1 MELRDLRVYLAVVDA
16 GGFTRAAKR
25 VHMVQSSVS
34 DAIARLESEFCVA
47 LLERR
52 RFGVRPTPAGEVL
65 TRWARL
71 LTNVADRTVSE
82 VTGARAESAGR
93 VGLGLLPTIT
103 PLVLPSL
110 LAKLGTEQPKVELRV
125 HEGLAPDLVEGVR
138 TAEIDL
144 AVLFF
149 PTQTVPELDF
159 VEVSERPLSLMTSA
173 AHPLAAQRVA
183 HLTDCV
189 LEGWVTYPPQN
200 PGRLWLEQACRR
212 AGFAP
217 RITAEVETATQ
228 QQIFVEAGAGIAM
241 VPFQDKRLHAGR
253 ARLVQLAAPHPEFRI
268 GYVHDPRTAT
278 AAVATA
284 RAGLEEILS
293 AG

>member
-1 MELRDLRVYLAVVDA
+1 MYLAVVDA
-16 GGFTRAAKR
+16 GGFTRGAKR
-25 VHMVQSSVS
+25 VHMVQSSAS
-34 DAIARLESEFCVA
+34 DAIARLEREFCVT

-65 TRWARL
+65 TGWARL

-82 VTGARAESAGR
+82 VAGARAGSAGR

-110 LAKLGTEQPKVELRV
+110 LSRLVSEQPNVELRV

-138 TAEIDL
+138 TADLDL

-149 PTQTVPELDF
+149 PTQTVPELKF
-159 VEVSERPLSLMTSA
+159 VEVSERPLSLMTSTT
-173 AHPLAAQRVA
+173 HPFARQRVV
-183 HLTDCV
+183 HLADCTV
-189 LEGWVTYPPQN
+189 EGWVTYPPQN

-212 AGFAP
+212 AGFVP
-217 RITAEVETATQ
+217 RIAAEVETATQ
-228 QQIFVEAGAGIAM
+228 QQIFVEAGIGIAM
-241 VPFQDKRLHAGR
+241 VPFEDRPRQTDGVRLIE
-253 ARLVQLAAPHPEFRI
+253 LAAPLPEFRI

-278 AAVATA
+278 AAVETA
-284 RAGLEEILS
+284 RVTLEQILAAG
-293 AG
+293 